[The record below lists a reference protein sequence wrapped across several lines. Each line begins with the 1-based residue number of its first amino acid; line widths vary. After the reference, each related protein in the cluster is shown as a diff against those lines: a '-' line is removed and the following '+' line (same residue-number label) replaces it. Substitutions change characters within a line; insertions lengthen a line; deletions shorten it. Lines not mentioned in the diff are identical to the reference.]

1 MRIYPEQLNNHLQ
14 RALPSCCLI
23 FGDEALLSIEALEQ
37 IQQCAKLQGFLEKFS
52 YSLDGNFDKDQIFS
66 QFNTLSLFSEKQ
78 IIELTLSKTT
88 KENTD
93 FIREITPLLNP
104 DIILILKGP
113 KLNNQQLKS
122 VWFNKLEQQGLFI
135 STNALLPQRFPQW
148 LSQRL
153 KFVELS
159 ATTEVIDFLALHFE
173 GNLLAAKQE
182 IEKLSIL
189 FPKQHLQLQQ
199 VEQSITTHNH
209 FSLFQWVDSLLA
221 GDRDRN
227 ARIIKQLHAE
237 GTELL
242 LLSATLNS
250 EIQKLLTFSYQ
261 LNNQSLTA
269 LFNQQKPKLWPA
281 KQALI
286 TNALKRLNTQKLE
299 NMLIDCAQLEVSV
312 KVENKTDTWLQLD
325 AICYQFL
332 R

>member
-1 MRIYPEQLNNHLQ
+1 MRIYPEQLANQLQ
-14 RALPSCCLI
+14 QTLPNCCLI
-23 FGDEALLSIEALEQ
+23 FGDEALLTIESLEQ
-37 IQQCAKLQGFLEKFS
+37 IQRQAKLQGYLEKFS

-88 KENTD
+88 KDNTD

-113 KLNNQQLKS
+113 KLNSQQLKS
-122 VWFNKLEQQGLFI
+122 VWFTQLEQQGLFI

-148 LSQRL
+148 LFQRL
-153 KFVELS
+153 KFVGLT
-159 ATTEVIDFLALHFE
+159 ATTEVIDFLGLHFE

-189 FPKQHLQLQQ
+189 FPNQHLHLVQ

-209 FSLFQWVDSLLA
+209 FSLFQWIDSLLA
-221 GDRDRN
+221 GDKARN

-242 LLSATLNS
+242 LLSATLAS
-250 EIQKLLTFSYQ
+250 EIQKLLSFSYQ
-261 LNNQSLTA
+261 LKTQAISTLLA
-269 LFNQQKPKLWPA
+269 QQKPKLWPA

-286 TNALKRLNTQKLE
+286 TNALNRLNTTQLE
-299 NMLIDCAQLEVSV
+299 NMLSDCAQLEVSV
-312 KVENKTDTWLQLD
+312 KVENKSDTWLQLD

>member
-1 MRIYPEQLNNHLQ
+1 MRIYPEQLANQLEQ
-14 RALPSCCLI
+14 QLPSCCLI
-23 FGDEALLSIEALEQ
+23 FGDEALLSIEAFDQ
-37 IQQCAKLQGFLEKFS
+37 IQHKAKQQGFLEKFS
-52 YSLDGNFDKDQIFS
+52 YSLDGHFDKDQIFS

-113 KLNNQQLKS
+113 KLNGQQLKS
-122 VWFNKLEQQGLFI
+122 VWFSKLEQQGLFI

-148 LSQRL
+148 LFQRL
-153 KFVELS
+153 KFVGLTAS
-159 ATTEVIDFLALHFE
+159 TEVIDFLGLHFE

-189 FPKQHLQLQQ
+189 FPKQHLHLVQ

-221 GDRDRN
+221 GDKARN

-237 GTELL
+237 G
-242 LLSATLNS
+242 
-250 EIQKLLTFSYQ
+250 Y
-261 LNNQSLTA
+261 
-269 LFNQQKPKLWPA
+269 
-281 KQALI
+281 
-286 TNALKRLNTQKLE
+286 
-299 NMLIDCAQLEVSV
+299 
-312 KVENKTDTWLQLD
+312 
-325 AICYQFL
+325 
-332 R
+332 